1 MMTARLVVP
10 PPILRLDVAGQA
22 VSWIHWHEAVCM
34 YVKGLVAWET
44 GLSDFDIG
52 GGVSRF
58 SGLRSRVTINS
69 IIAVKGTSKHTHAY
83 WSVPHLTN
91 RELFRRDRHVCLY
104 CGASFGDKD
113 LTRDHIL
120 PRSRGGTDRW
130 TNVVTACRRCNVQK
144 GCRTPEEARMPLL
157 AVPFVPNSAEYLAL
171 LNRKILVD
179 QMDFLKRQ
187 FHHKSLLDLV

>member
-1 MMTARLVVP
+1 MTARLVVP
-10 PPILRLDVAGQA
+10 PPILRLDVTGQPL
-22 VSWIHWHEAVCM
+22 SWVHWQDAVCM

-44 GLSDFDIG
+44 GLSRFDIG
-52 GGVSRF
+52 GGLSRT
-58 SGLRSRVTINS
+58 GQRSSVTINS
-69 IIAVKGTSKHTHAY
+69 IIAVKGAAKHKHAH

-104 CGASFGDKD
+104 CGQTFGDRD
-113 LTRDHIL
+113 LTRDHIQ

-144 GCRTPEEARMPLL
+144 GCRTPEESHMPLL
-157 AVPFVPNSAEYLAL
+157 AVPFVPNPAEYLAL
-171 LNRKILVD
+171 LNRKILAD